1 MTTIKDISAQS
12 NAHESDSPKVWT
24 NSENWVNSTSLE
36 LKADST
42 VSSIANVES
51 PSTEASTV
59 KFFNILEDTQL
70 TIRQM
75 SSGSS
80 QNWSIGTE
88 SACVPPSIAQGT
100 ATFPRINSA
109 VCAAKYTFIQK
120 HAMIE
125 LQLEFRA
132 SSSCR
137 YEIQNQRQFDFLNK
151 FDLVRSIQE
160 QAAIRISVKSAEL

>member
-1 MTTIKDISAQS
+1 M
-12 NAHESDSPKVWT
+12 P
-24 NSENWVNSTSLE
+24 
-36 LKADST
+36 
-42 VSSIANVES
+42 
-51 PSTEASTV
+51 
-59 KFFNILEDTQL
+59 
-70 TIRQM
+70 
-75 SSGSS
+75 
-80 QNWSIGTE
+80 
-88 SACVPPSIAQGT
+88 PPSIAEGT

-109 VCAAKYTFIQK
+109 LCAAKYTFIQK